1 MPTPDELRALVD
13 DYMRAMS
20 TNDKAGYVALF
31 AADATVEDPVGTAV
45 HTGHDEIG
53 AFWDM
58 VHELSE
64 SITLVPTGPVRV
76 SGDELAFPMQAV
88 SDLGGTK
95 MVVDIIDVFVVD
107 DDRKITGMRAFW
119 DMAEMRPHEG

>member
-1 MPTPDELRALVD
+1 MPTPDELRSLVD

-20 TNDKAGYVALF
+20 TNDKASYVALF
-31 AADATVEDPVGTAV
+31 AADATVEDPVGSGV

-58 VHELSE
+58 VHGLSE

-88 SDLGGTK
+88 SDIGGTK
-95 MVVDIIDVFVVD
+95 MVVDIIDVFAVD
-107 DDRKITGMRAFW
+107 DDRKITAMRAFW